1 LVSDKGV
8 NLLLDALANLK
19 ELGLSPSLTIIG
31 SGPEEPNLRQQVKQ
45 LDIVEQVNFAGAK
58 VENDLAQLLNAH
70 KILVVP
76 SVWEE
81 PFGIV
86 ALEGIACGCVVVGSE
101 AGGLKDAIGACGVTF
116 PNGDV
121 NALTQALFDLLTN
134 PDKLAGYRE
143 KAESHLSR
151 HTKAA
156 VAKAYLEVLEKVVQ

>member
-1 LVSDKGV
+1 
-8 NLLLDALANLK
+8 
-19 ELGLSPSLTIIG
+19 
-31 SGPEEPNLRQQVKQ
+31 VKQ
-45 LDIVEQVNFAGAK
+45 LDLVEQVNFAGAK
-58 VENDLAQLLNAH
+58 VETDLAQLLNAH

-101 AGGLKDAIGACGVTF
+101 AGGLKDAIGSCGVTF

-121 NALTQALFDLLTN
+121 SALTQALFDLLTN

-143 KAESHLSR
+143 KADSHLSR

-156 VAKAYLEVLEKVVQ
+156 VAKAYLQVLEKVIQ